1 MKYGLTGLLM
11 AGLWSSMVL
20 AASNTCQDAM
30 TQADMNV
37 CAARIHDQA
46 DTHLNSLYQ
55 QYRHRLSAEDQQR
68 LVSAQRAWIGYRDAA
83 CRFETAQVSGGSIF
97 PTIWSQCL
105 TGKTEARIKELQLL
119 MQCKEGDLSCPS
131 LQ

>member
-1 MKYGLTGLLM
+1 MKYGLTALLM
-11 AGLWSSMVL
+11 AGLCSSMVQ
-20 AASNTCQDAM
+20 AAGDNCQNAM
-30 TQADMNV
+30 TQTDMNV
-37 CAARIHDQA
+37 CAAKLHDLA
-46 DTHLNSLYQ
+46 DSQLNSLYK
-55 QYRHRLSAEDQQR
+55 QYRQRLAADDQQR
-68 LVSAQRAWIGYRDAA
+68 LVIAQRAWLGYRDAA